1 MSKRTVFTTLTPL
14 PPGVSREV
22 VMETLKSHTEMIDLN
37 PLVIERHP
45 VKPPS
50 NATSEE
56 YHCIWYQL
64 TDRVQYLPGG
74 LASGQVTYTCC
85 FHDLKDGLQTHCYA
99 PMGLDIKG
107 KWTLGGSL
115 PGEPIAPVELGLGA
129 PLHGLWLREDVDMRC
144 NIMMGGFVKKTL
156 KKAHSALVG
165 RLLVK
170 SQIQE
175 AARKNAALNDRIS
188 TGPHTGSQTSTEY
201 SPSDYDA
208 QSMVEGS
215 ISGGSPRPSQSPPM
229 FAVQNTSSH
238 RSDPSQNF
246 PNYRSEQSDP
256 RTSFDSR
263 LHPAALNIR
272 NSDASQKGSYPYPH
286 PYQDPAAGGQ
296 HPSERV
302 SWQNLH
308 QRQSP
313 SMGSQEVPVYLAPNT
328 YRPPVPPKQSYTPPA
343 QQQQRYTKLPSQQ
356 RQDGRQKSRM
366 DSQIRSQSQDQAQGQ
381 AQAQVHRYQSNN
393 VAELE

>member
-37 PLVIERHP
+37 PLVIERHLI
-45 VKPPS
+45 KPPP
-50 NATSEE
+50 NATPEE
-56 YHCIWYQL
+56 YHCIWYSL

-156 KKAHSALVG
+156 KKAHSSLVG

-175 AARKNAALNDRIS
+175 AAAKNMALNDS
-188 TGPHTGSQTSTEY
+188 VFSGSFAGSQASTEY
-201 SPSDYDA
+201 SPSDYDS
-208 QSMVEGS
+208 QSMA
-215 ISGGSPRPSQSPPM
+215 SGPNSQDNTSSGPQSPPM
-229 FAVQNTSSH
+229 YPLQNASSY
-238 RSDPSQNF
+238 RSD
-246 PNYRSEQSDP
+246 QSDS
-256 RTSFDSR
+256 RTSYDSR

-272 NSDASQKGSYPYPH
+272 NSGASQKGSYP
-286 PYQDPAAGGQ
+286 DPAVGGQ
-296 HPSERV
+296 HPSNRV
-302 SWQNLH
+302 SWQNLNP
-308 QRQSP
+308 RQSP
-313 SMGSQEVPVYLAPNT
+313 SMGQAEPAYQSQNPYRASPPPNF
-328 YRPPVPPKQSYTPPA
+328 A
-343 QQQQRYTKLPSQQ
+343 ELPTQQ
-356 RQDGRQKSRM
+356 RQDGRQPSRM
-366 DSQIRSQSQDQAQGQ
+366 DGQGQSQGQ
-381 AQAQVHRYQSNN
+381 AQRYQNHA